1 MAPADFAAITC
12 FVFDVDGVMTDG
24 SLLVMPGGLM
34 ARRMNIKD
42 GYALQLAIKKG
53 YRVLVIS
60 GGHSPEVADRLSKLG
75 VTETHFQAKDKAAI
89 LQAFWQSQAILPE
102 QTLYMG
108 DDVPDL
114 PALRL
119 VGLPCCPAD
128 AAEEV
133 KAAAVFVSNING
145 GMGCVRQVIEKVLRL
160 RNDWNDDDQI
170 PAQ

>member
-1 MAPADFAAITC
+1 MAIPDFAAITC

-53 YRVLVIS
+53 YRVVVIS
-60 GGHSPEVADRLSKLG
+60 GGHAPEVADRLAKLG
-75 VTETHFQAKDKAAI
+75 VTEMHFQVKDKAAV
-89 LQAFWQSQAILPE
+89 LQRVLQIPITAPE
-102 QTLYMG
+102 KILYMG

-119 VGLPCCPAD
+119 AGLPCCPAD

-133 KAAAVFVSNING
+133 KALSVFISQLNG

-160 RNDWNDDDQI
+160 RGDWHDDFQI
-170 PAQ
+170 PSR